1 MFRGRW
7 GHGQWVGLLGLPS
20 AGRRDPVGSSRGE
33 CPLLEGPRPAAAA
46 PPKPTSSRAPGR
58 AGPSVPPL
66 PATGRAG
73 HTLAQQGWE
82 SEPSPQKPKPRG
94 GLRWARCLGLAA
106 NCRGSERSLGGL
118 SGQPPSHPLAQWS
131 CPVGCVSPLHPAQPG
146 GGRNLNHPSAR
157 QGSGSWASSVK
168 LVARDLGCLAVGHLG
183 SQPALCV

>member
-73 HTLAQQGWE
+73 HTLAQQGGSQSPRHRNRSPGEACAGPGAWAWLQTAGALRGAWVG
-82 SEPSPQKPKPRG
+82 SQDSRPATHSPSGAAQ
-94 GLRWARCLGLAA
+94 WAVC
-106 NCRGSERSLGGL
+106 
-118 SGQPPSHPLAQWS
+118 PPSTQHSLVEAGIS
-131 CPVGCVSPLHPAQPG
+131 TTHQPG
-146 GGRNLNHPSAR
+146 RAR
-157 QGSGSWASSVK
+157 GPG
-168 LVARDLGCLAVGHLG
+168 
-183 SQPALCV
+183 